1 MSLGY
6 SRLMMHAAMIPAS
19 MLEERRRLGHDRF
32 DEVWEGV
39 LHMVP
44 FPTPVHQLVERNLFL
59 ALNTVAE
66 RRSLLAILNT
76 GLYDPKTRGHASY
89 RGPDISIIDR
99 SALSDRGIEGVAHLV
114 VEIISPDDESR
125 DKLPFYARVGV
136 REVWLLDPSKKTI
149 EVFAGM
155 TPIAPEGGRVAAP
168 SLGLVLHIVG
178 STLHIQ
184 DGADM
189 YEVDIRDTL

>member
-1 MSLGY
+1 
-6 SRLMMHAAMIPAS
+6 MMHAAMIPTS

-44 FPTPVHQLVERNLFL
+44 QPTSVHQRIEASLSEALKRIAVARGFECLWNL
-59 ALNTVAE
+59 
-66 RRSLLAILNT
+66 
-76 GLYDPKTRGHASY
+76 GLHDPKVPTQTSY
-89 RGPDISIIDR
+89 RAPDVVVFAR
-99 SALSDRGIEGVAHLV
+99 THLSMRGVEGVAELV
-114 VEIISPDDESR
+114 VEIISPNDESR

-136 REVWLLDPSKKTI
+136 REVWLLDPAKKTI
-149 EVFAGM
+149 EVFTGM
-155 TPIAPEGGRVAAP
+155 TPVAPEGDRIRAP
-168 SLGLVLHIVG
+168 SLGLVLQIKG